1 MGLGWGWALLAALLV
16 PAPALRC
23 GDIPCPSPLDVCR
36 RTTLTTLT
44 GGRVLRQEEGGCD
57 LAGPPD
63 VVVVTFRSHG
73 EVVTLREERC
83 RGGGDGDCPAPA
95 APPRS
100 PPAARPLLCPT
111 CDASDGSCHA
121 PLAALPCPR
130 PTDYCLDVI
139 TRGPGEVGEGRI
151 RGCGRAGA
159 CRGLLALDSGRGRR
173 VALSCCQSDQCEP
186 GEEPPPVGL
195 RCWACEGPEPHCA
208 PQVLPCGGG
217 RSRCALARTYG
228 PSGEPWL
235 VRGCATPAWCET
247 PLGVGGLRGGALP
260 HCCRGSLCNRLPG
273 DPPPPSAAPPGASS
287 AFGLLL
293 LLLLAA
299 PHII

>member
-186 GEEPPPVGL
+186 G
-195 RCWACEGPEPHCA
+195 
-208 PQVLPCGGG
+208 
-217 RSRCALARTYG
+217 